1 MGALQIQ
8 KVNWWHERLAEWM
21 LKNPTRNLKD
31 AAGDFNCAVGTV
43 YLIHNSDAFKEYWA
57 KVSGGV
63 TSGVSDHIVEKART
77 VAELALDQLI
87 DKLQIPGSVSAA
99 DATDTANKMLHRL
112 GFGAT
117 PAGLPAPSVTVNVVQ
132 ATPDALQAARAKVQA
147 LTARPIKNLTA
158 ADTEA
163 AESPGEG
170 RAENVS

>member
-1 MGALQIQ
+1 MGVLQIQ

-21 LKNPTRNLKD
+21 LKNPSRSLKE
-31 AAGDFNCAVGTV
+31 AASDFNCAVGTI

-57 KVSGGV
+57 KVSGGI
-63 TSGVSDHIVEKART
+63 TSGVSEHIVAKART

-87 DKLQIPGSVSAA
+87 DRLSVPGSVGVA

-117 PAGLPAPSVTVNVVQ
+117 PAGLPAPSVTVNVIQ

-147 LTARPIKNLTA
+147 LTARPIKNLSASETLA
-158 ADTEA
+158 V
-163 AESPGEG
+163 EG
-170 RAENVS
+170 PPLAGTENVG